1 MYINGDIYIMFLKG
15 KVDTGNIAALTTLFC
30 TFKKMKSS
38 NMNFVF
44 LATVGGVQEL
54 LAVILKFI

>member
-1 MYINGDIYIMFLKG
+1 MERYIMFLKG
-15 KVDTGNIAALTTLFC
+15 KVNTGNISFLTTLFC

-44 LATVGGVQEL
+44 WLWWVGGVQEL